1 MALDE
6 TLRERPQPSPALSP
20 AEVIGLQ
27 LQALGSND
35 TPEPDAGIAVAFGF
49 ASPANRAATGPLGR
63 FTLLV
68 HSPVYRAMLNF
79 RAVQRGT
86 VIVADDQAQES
97 VLILDSEGK
106 TAVFVFAL
114 SRQQGGPYDDCWM
127 TDGVLRA

>member
-6 TLRERPQPSPALSP
+6 TLNERPLPSPALSP
-20 AEVIGLQ
+20 AEVIGVQ
-27 LQALGSND
+27 LRALGDND
-35 TPEPDAGIAVAFGF
+35 TPWPDAGIALAFEF
-49 ASPANRAATGPLGR
+49 ASPANRAATGPLDR

-68 HSPVYRAMLNF
+68 HSPVYQAMLNF

-86 VIVADDQAQES
+86 MIVADDQAQES
-97 VLILDSEGK
+97 VLLLDSEGK

-114 SRQQGGPYDDCWM
+114 SQQAGGLYDGCWM